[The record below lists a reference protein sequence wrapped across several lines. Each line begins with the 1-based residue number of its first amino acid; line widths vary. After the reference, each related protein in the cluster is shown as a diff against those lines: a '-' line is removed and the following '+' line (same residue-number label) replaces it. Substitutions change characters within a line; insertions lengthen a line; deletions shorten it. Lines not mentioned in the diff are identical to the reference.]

1 MNKRNEFPTRE
12 QLDEAFHF
20 LHDQINKI
28 SIIEDI
34 EMMKKEKDGEEGDL
48 V

>member
-34 EMMKKEKDGEEGDL
+34 EMMKKEKEGEDENL
-48 V
+48 M

>member
-34 EMMKKEKDGEEGDL
+34 EMMKKEKDAEEGDL

>member
-28 SIIEDI
+28 TIIEDI